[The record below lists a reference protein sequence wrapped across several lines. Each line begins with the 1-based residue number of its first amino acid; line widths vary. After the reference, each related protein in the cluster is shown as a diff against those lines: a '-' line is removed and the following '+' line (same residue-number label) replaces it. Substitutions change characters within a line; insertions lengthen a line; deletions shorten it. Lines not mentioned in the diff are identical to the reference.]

1 MLHAT
6 CYSCTFYWW
15 GNNTHYGWTTC
26 THSQRQQA
34 EGEYVYNTAGPTFPN
49 VFIVRF
55 AKKRYICSANTETL
69 QEPKSE
75 VTENERHNKNT
86 SEVHWG
92 G

>member
-1 MLHAT
+1 MELT
-6 CYSCTFYWW
+6 LRIVSVSELKESTFVIPLD
-15 GNNTHYGWTTC
+15 
-26 THSQRQQA
+26 QL
-34 EGEYVYNTAGPTFPN
+34 FPN

-86 SEVHWG
+86 SEVHRG
-92 G
+92 GVKR